1 MKKLDKATKVIA
13 KIFEVAH
20 WIGAVSMVVGLIL
33 TLTMGEGAIIGDP
46 GEAGTVLNSYGFEL
60 QIVDDAGA
68 LSMGAVQVFLV
79 GGAVIMGLMAMVFR
93 NVYLILKSTENATPF
108 QPDNVRMVRE
118 IGIFLI
124 AVPAVG
130 LAASAAA
137 RLLLGV
143 DSVEG
148 SVNLGSAVVG
158 LVVLCLS
165 RIFARGM
172 ELENETEGLL

>member
-1 MKKLDKATKVIA
+1 MKGLDKATRIAA

-20 WIGAVSMVVGLIL
+20 WIGAVSMIVGLIL
-33 TLTMGEGAIIGDP
+33 TVVMGEGAIIGNP
-46 GEAGTVLNSYGFEL
+46 GEADTTLTSYGFEL
-60 QIVDDAGA
+60 EVVNAAGA
-68 LSMGAVQVFLV
+68 LNMGAVQMFLV
-79 GGAVIMGLMAMVFR
+79 GGAIVMGLMAMVFR
-93 NVYLILKSTENATPF
+93 NVYLILKRSENATPF

-124 AVPAVG
+124 AVPVMG
-130 LAASAAA
+130 LVMSVVA
-137 RLLLGV
+137 RLVLGV
-143 DSVEG
+143 DGVES
-148 SVNLGSAVVG
+148 SVNMGSAVVG

>member
-1 MKKLDKATKVIA
+1 MKGLDKATRIVA

-20 WIGAVSMVVGLIL
+20 WIGAVSMVVGLVL
-33 TLTMGEGAIIGDP
+33 TIVMGEGAIIGDP

-60 QIVDDAGA
+60 QVISGTGV
-68 LSMGAVQVFLV
+68 LNMGAVRVFLV
-79 GGAVIMGLMAMVFR
+79 GGAIVMGLMAMVFR
-93 NVYLILKSTENATPF
+93 NVYLILKSSENATPF
-108 QPDNVRMVRE
+108 QPNNVRMVRE

-124 AVPAVG
+124 AVPMVG
-130 LAASAAA
+130 LAMSTVA

-143 DSVEG
+143 DGVESSVDM
-148 SVNLGSAVVG
+148 GSAVVG

-172 ELENETEGLL
+172 ELEADVDGLV